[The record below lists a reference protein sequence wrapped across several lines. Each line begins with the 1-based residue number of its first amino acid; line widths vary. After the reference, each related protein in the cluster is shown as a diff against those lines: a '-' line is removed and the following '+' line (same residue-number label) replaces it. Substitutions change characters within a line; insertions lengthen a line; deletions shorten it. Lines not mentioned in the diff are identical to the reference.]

1 MVITEIRVDGFR
13 NLDSIALKPGP
24 GISVLC
30 GENAQGKTNLLE
42 AVWLCSGE
50 KSFRAA
56 REKDFICFERDKAEI
71 NVEFKTSFR
80 TENVSLTL
88 SRNLREKRILLNGVK
103 LRSHSELIG
112 RLLPVIFTPEDLEL
126 TKGSPEARRNYVDL
140 CISQIKP
147 MYRRVINKYE
157 KILEQR
163 NAVLKNIIFGS
174 SEKSELDIWDEQLA
188 RQGAYISMMRN
199 TYTDILK
206 VHSAELYGDISR
218 KMEKLDICYVSSI
231 YDSLEGRTD
240 YKESMAEEYYNKL
253 VSTRDEDIRLGYT
266 QSGVHRDDISV
277 KINGI
282 SVKDFG
288 SQGQN
293 RSCALCLKLGQARAL
308 LNETKEMPVILLD
321 DVLSELDKYRK
332 DFVLSQINNAQIFI
346 TCCEPIEGMSNIK
359 ANGRVYEVKNGRI
372 I

>member
-1 MVITEIRVDGFR
+1 MRITKISVDGFR
-13 NLDSIALKPGP
+13 NLERVELSPCPEIN
-24 GISVLC
+24 VLC

-56 REKDFICFERDKAEI
+56 RERDFIGFDRDRAEI
-71 NVEFKTSFR
+71 NIEYENSFR
-80 TENVSLTL
+80 TETVSLTL
-88 SRNLREKRILLNGVK
+88 SRNPKEKKILLNGVK
-103 LRSHSELIG
+103 LKSSSELIG

-126 TKGSPEARRNYVDL
+126 TKGSPEARRNYIDL

-147 MYRRVINKYE
+147 NYRGVTNKYE

-163 NAVLKNIIFGS
+163 NAALKNIFLGNS
-174 SEKSELDIWDEQLA
+174 KSAELDIWDIQLA

-199 TYTDILK
+199 TYTSILMTNA
-206 VHSAELYGDISR
+206 AELYDDISR
-218 KMEKLDICYVSSI
+218 QKEKLELSYVSTV
-231 YDSLEGRTD
+231 YDSLDGRTD
-240 YKESMAEEYYNKL
+240 YKGVMSEEYYSKL
-253 VSTRDEDIRLGYT
+253 VSTRDEDIRFGYT
-266 QSGVHRDDISV
+266 QTGVHRDDIAV

-282 SVKDFG
+282 SVRDFG

-293 RSCALCLKLGQARAL
+293 RSCALCMKLGQARAL
-308 LNETKEMPVILLD
+308 MNEVGEMPVILLD
-321 DVLSELDKYRK
+321 DVLSELDKYRR

-346 TCCEPIEGMSNIK
+346 TCCEPIGSSSGKK
-359 ANGRVYEVKNGRI
+359 AKGKIYEVKNGRI